1 MKRILIF
8 ASIILAGLLG
18 LYFLSNLFAP
28 GSYAHAE
35 IYELN
40 SSETEVITAINKLKT
55 DNPDLIIPID
65 LKDGR
70 HDSTDHWYH
79 TYFYYKD
86 KNEIIYCWTR
96 SIDKTK
102 TTFAFVSVNTGLE
115 LGHWKTV
122 NNDFGFYENQQI
134 KNEFETRIL
143 QKLKS
148 ELDYRMQ
155 CP

>member
-1 MKRILIF
+1 MKRPIIITSL
-8 ASIILAGLLG
+8 ILAGLIG
-18 LYFLSNLFAP
+18 FYFLSRLFAP
-28 GSYAHAE
+28 GSYAYAE
-35 IYELN
+35 TYELN
-40 SSETEVITAINKLKT
+40 FSETEVINAINKLKT
-55 DNPDLIIPID
+55 DNPELIVPIC

-70 HDSTDHWYH
+70 HDTTDHWFH

-96 SIDKTK
+96 PTNKTK

-122 NNDFGFYENQQI
+122 NHDFGIFENKQI
-134 KNEFETRIL
+134 KKEFETRIL

-148 ELDYRMQ
+148 ELN
-155 CP
+155 